1 MTQYNIH
8 REIDNLLSAHFG
20 TGHRPDPVTRLLFN
34 SPLPEEGESPSKFYA
49 RQAKSVVS
57 DLLVDGVDRQPL
69 RELMVYLCLSLGLR
83 DHDMWDEVLDT
94 IREVGA

>member
-1 MTQYNIH
+1 MTHFNIH
-8 REIDNLLSAHFG
+8 REIDSIFSEHFP
-20 TGHRPDPVTRLLFN
+20 GHRPDPIAQVVTD
-34 SPLPEEGESPSKFYA
+34 SPLPEEGESPSRFYA

-83 DHDMWDEVLDT
+83 DDDMWDEVLDV

>member
-1 MTQYNIH
+1 MTHFDIH
-8 REIDNLLSAHFG
+8 REINSIFSAHFG
-20 TGHRPDPVTRLLFN
+20 TGHRPDPIAQVVDD
-34 SPLPEEGESPSKFYA
+34 SPLPEEGESRHRFYA

-57 DLLVDGVDRQPL
+57 DLLVEGVDRQPL